1 MPGVD
6 ARLAVERQVVGV
18 LGDEHV
24 REQADAGRPRSI
36 GIDGMGAYTI
46 CSHERQL
53 RRGRTWRTTRN
64 EAGT

>member
-1 MPGVD
+1 M
-6 ARLAVERQVVGV
+6 VGV